1 MSPWRCEIHVHTKF
15 CLAKKRFKLKGTW
28 CLLHAPSDAHEEF
41 SNVLGA
47 SRFTHQQFSIS
58 LLIMAVY
65 VLRWRQMCH
74 MLRGPGVLRNKDT
87 SLITVIQVAGI
98 AAIRLF
104 SRHSRTMVTRFYI
117 LGHNDVMGW
126 HLNFTSKILRIWD
139 WVLLRRCSELFPRE
153 SWTEVISKDRN
164 KLQPIYW
171 KRWRPDNNCRSFR
184 GSWSIK
190 QCASCTHF
198 LRLICRRAKRG
209 NEMSSVDVYSNDQ
222 LLVCVPSSYGGADW
236 IAHEQ
241 VEHSWIEKKSRKMTK
256 GVESRWASSIIGN

>member
-1 MSPWRCEIHVHTKF
+1 MVCNRRGIISDKLGGLCWAGHIHGHTVRKDWRVHTFGLGLRDGRGIFQSCICRWVLSRLWVESPAMSSWRCEIHVHTKF

-47 SRFTHQQFSIS
+47 SRFTHQQFYIS

-117 LGHNDVMGW
+117 VGHNDVMGW

-164 KLQPIYW
+164 ILQPIYW
-171 KRWRPDNNCRSFR
+171 KW
-184 GSWSIK
+184 
-190 QCASCTHF
+190 
-198 LRLICRRAKRG
+198 
-209 NEMSSVDVYSNDQ
+209 
-222 LLVCVPSSYGGADW
+222 
-236 IAHEQ
+236 
-241 VEHSWIEKKSRKMTK
+241 
-256 GVESRWASSIIGN
+256 